1 MRWLARRGAWHALH
15 RKVHPRLDSLMTLRS
30 PWGRRT
36 VAWAG
41 ALLIAAVLALA
52 AFDIVRTHRAALA
65 DTAQDL
71 DGKARILAEHT
82 ARGLQAVE
90 IALRHIAD
98 EHRRGALAGLA
109 PQALQAYL
117 REQSVGLAQVKGLAM
132 HDRAGEAL
140 ALSWAPPGTR
150 SSIAHFEAF
159 RVARE
164 RADAGVWLG
173 AAVRSPHDG
182 EWMIPVGRRLE
193 TPDGRFA
200 GTVGARLRIDY
211 FTDFYRDI
219 KLEAGTRVTL
229 MHRDGTLLARYP
241 LVPGAVG
248 QHIEPSSRDVL
259 AAPRDAGAAPV
270 RLRSPVDGVDRYVA
284 LQAVAGYPVD
294 VIVSRDADAVLGA
307 WRTQAAGT
315 TLRTL
320 ALAAL
325 AVLLLLIVA
334 RQFRR
339 LDAARDRFALA
350 VAGSDDGI
358 WDWDYVRDTVFASA
372 RARELMALPPGP
384 EVQTFEAWF
393 GALRLHPDD
402 VPRRQAAIDAHL
414 EGRAPAYEVDYRV
427 RHGEGDAVH
436 YRWVRVRGLCVRDAQ
451 GRPLRLAGSIAD
463 IDALKR
469 AEASLRESEGRYE
482 LAVAGSD
489 DGIWEWDFVRECAFE
504 SVRARELQGL
514 PPGPELQP
522 LPDLLASLRV
532 HPDDAQRRADA
543 IQAHLLGL
551 TPAYECEYR
560 VRHGDDTYR
569 WIRVR
574 ALCVRDAEGLPQRMA
589 GSVSDIDARQQ
600 AEQALRLS
608 EERYALAMTGSNEG
622 HWVWNLETDE
632 IYASPTLRALLCIP
646 SGLELPTRT
655 DFVARIPLHPEDRD
669 RLRHS
674 MADHL
679 SGRIERIDHEY
690 RVVDPGCGDVRWLHT
705 RAQCVRDAD
714 GRPTRMAGATVEVTQ
729 RKRAEEALRRSEERY
744 ELAVLGSTEGLWDWD
759 MESDM
764 LFLSARCQEL
774 LWQTAGE
781 PLRPRREWIDAT
793 DYHPDDVAPL
803 RAAVSAHLHGHTQ
816 HLAVEYRLRHHG
828 GDWHWYRQRGVAVR
842 DAQGKPYR
850 MAGSMEDITERK
862 RSEAERERLE
872 QQLRQSQ
879 RLEAMGTLAGG
890 IAHDFNNILA
900 AIVGYGEMVQKEADE
915 GTPMKRHID
924 ATMRA
929 AMRAKS
935 LVERILAFSRSG
947 MGERVPV
954 HVQSVV
960 GEALDLVL
968 ASLPSRVR
976 LRRELDCGHAAV
988 LGDATQIH
996 QVVMN
1001 LCANAVQ
1008 AMGTAPRG
1016 GTLEVT
1022 LDCRD
1027 IGGPISVS
1035 TGALTPGRYVVLKVG
1050 DTGVGIAPRVLDRMF
1065 DPFFT
1070 TKDIGVGT
1078 GLGLSLVHGI
1088 VTDLGGGIEVASE
1101 LGRGTTM
1108 TVYLPSSGETQPSA
1122 PTDEA
1127 PTPGRGETV
1136 LLVDDEEALVRLG
1149 EELMAQLGYEPVGF
1163 TSSTAALASF
1173 RRTPRRFD
1181 IVITDEAM
1189 PEMTGSE
1196 FVREIRKIRP
1206 ELPVVMMTGYV
1217 TASLTA
1223 RAREAGIQEVLGKPL
1238 VAREIARSVAAALR
1252 H

>member
-1 MRWLARRGAWHALH
+1 
-15 RKVHPRLDSLMTLRS
+15 MTLRS

-52 AFDIVRTHRAALA
+52 AFDVVRTYRATLA

-90 IALRHIAD
+90 IVLRHIAD
-98 EHRRGALAGLA
+98 EHRRGALDRLA
-109 PQALQAYL
+109 PEALHAYL

-140 ALSWAPPGTR
+140 ALSWAAPGTR

-173 AAVRSPHDG
+173 AAVRSPQDG

-200 GTVGARLRIDY
+200 GTVGARLRIEY

-241 LVPGAVG
+241 LLPGAVG
-248 QHIEPSSRDVL
+248 QRIEPSSRDVL
-259 AAPRDAGAAPV
+259 AAPRDAQAAPV

-294 VIVSRDADAVLGA
+294 VIVSREADAVLGA
-307 WRTQAAGT
+307 WRTQAMGT
-315 TLRTL
+315 TVRTL

-325 AVLLLLIVA
+325 AMLLLVIVA

-358 WDWDYVRDTVFASA
+358 WDWDFVKGTVFASA

-384 EVQTFEAWF
+384 EVQTFQTWF
-393 GALRLHPDD
+393 DALRLHPDD
-402 VPRRQAAIDAHL
+402 VPRRQAAVDAHL
-414 EGRAPAYEVDYRV
+414 QGRAPAYEVDYRV
-427 RHGEGDAVH
+427 RHGAGDTAH
-436 YRWVRVRGLCVRDAQ
+436 EPQYRWVRVRGLCVRDAQ

-489 DGIWEWDFVRECAFE
+489 DGIWEWDFVRQCAFE
-504 SVRARELQGL
+504 SARARELQGL

-522 LPDLLASLRV
+522 LPELLASLRV

-543 IQAHLLGL
+543 IQAHLNGA

-560 VRHGDDTYR
+560 VRHGDGAYR

-574 ALCVRDAEGLPQRMA
+574 ALCVRDAAGRPQRMA
-589 GSVSDIDARQQ
+589 GSVSDIDARKQ

-632 IYASPTLRALLCIP
+632 IYASPTLRTLLCIP
-646 SGLELPTRT
+646 DDLELPTRT
-655 DFVARIPLHPEDRD
+655 EFVARIPMHAEDRE
-669 RLRHS
+669 RVHQA

-679 SGRIERIDHEY
+679 AGRSERIDNEY
-690 RVVDPGCGDVRWLHT
+690 RVIDPGSGEVRWLHT
-705 RAQCVRDAD
+705 RAQCVRDGD
-714 GRPTRMAGATVEVTQ
+714 GRPTRMAGATVEITR

-744 ELAVLGSTEGLWDWD
+744 QLAVLGSTEGLWDWD

-774 LWQTAGE
+774 LWQTVGE

-793 DYHPDDVAPL
+793 EYHPDDVAPL
-803 RAAVSAHLHGHTQ
+803 RAAVSAHLHGQTQ

-842 DAQGKPYR
+842 DADGRPYR
-850 MAGSMEDITERK
+850 MAGSMEDITDRK
-862 RSEAERERLE
+862 RAEAERERLE

-900 AIVGYGEMVQKEADE
+900 AIVGYGEMVQKEAAE

-947 MGERVPV
+947 LGERVPV

-968 ASLPSRVR
+968 ASLPPRVQ
-976 LRRELDCGHAAV
+976 LRRALGSGHAAV
-988 LGDATQIH
+988 LGDPTQIH

-1008 AMGTAPRG
+1008 AMSAVGSASRG
-1016 GTLEVT
+1016 GTLDVALACHDIAEP
-1022 LDCRD
+1022 RD
-1027 IGGPISVS
+1027 VS
-1035 TGALTPGRYVVLKVG
+1035 TSRLAPGRYVVLSVS

-1070 TKDIGVGT
+1070 TKEIGVGT

-1108 TVYLPSSGETQPSA
+1108 TVYLPCSGQTQPNA
-1122 PTDEA
+1122 PPDES
-1127 PTPGRGETV
+1127 PMPGRGETV

-1206 ELPVVMMTGYV
+1206 EVPVVMMTGYV
-1217 TASLTA
+1217 TASLAA
-1223 RAREAGIQEVLGKPL
+1223 RAREAGIHEVLGKPL